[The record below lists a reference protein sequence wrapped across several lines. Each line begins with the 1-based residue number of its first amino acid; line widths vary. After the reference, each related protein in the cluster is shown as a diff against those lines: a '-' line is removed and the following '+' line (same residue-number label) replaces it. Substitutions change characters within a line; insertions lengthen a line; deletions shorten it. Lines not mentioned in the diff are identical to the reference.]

1 MTAEQHANLY
11 EQHEWKHPTQVAGI
25 PWKNPV
31 ATASG
36 TFQYAAVR
44 WFYDVSQL
52 GAVTTK
58 GVSPVPWEGNPGI
71 RTAEGPSSNINAV
84 GLQNP
89 GVDHYLEDD
98 LPKLKA
104 INATVI
110 ANVAGHCDDD
120 YAEVVSKLDDSPADM
135 LEINVSCPNVSAG
148 GMSVGTDPVA
158 LSRLITRLRK
168 LTDKK
173 MIVKLTPNVTDITVP
188 ARAAVEHGAD
198 ALSMINTLKDM
209 RINIRTGKPIIANV
223 TGGVSGPAVLP
234 VGLAAVYRVRTALP
248 EIPIIGLGGIGQTVA
263 GIANAFGMK
272 VSAWNSHVPAQVFE
286 NLNVTPVEDMNELI
300 SNSDV
305 VSVHMPLLDSTRGI
319 ITAKNLDALRPGT
332 LFVNTARAEVIE
344 PGALLARLQRG
355 DIPAALDVFDHEPLA
370 ADDPLCKIPGIVLTP
385 HIAWRTDG
393 AYIGMTKQVVQS
405 IAAFF
410 KGEEFNVVV

>member
-188 ARAAVEHGAD
+188 ARAAVESGAD
-198 ALSMINTLKDM
+198 ALSLINTLLGM
-209 RINIRTGKPIIANV
+209 RINIRTGEPVITHV

-234 VGLAAVYRVRTALP
+234 VGLAAVWRVRAALP
-248 EIPIIGLGGIGQTVA
+248 EIPIIGIGGIDSGETALEYLYA
-263 GIANAFGMK
+263 GANAVEVGALVLEDSIGGFPGYYCQQ
-272 VSAWNSHVPAQVFE
+272 AGFACYHPPIELLTDE
-286 NLNVTPVEDMNELI
+286 NVRDCKEHGVKMNVWTVNDMAGLEQL
-300 SNSDV
+300 
-305 VSVHMPLLDSTRGI
+305 HRWGCEGI
-319 ITAKNLDALRPGT
+319 ITNFPGVASGWLR
-332 LFVNTARAEVIE
+332 A
-344 PGALLARLQRG
+344 Q
-355 DIPAALDVFDHEPLA
+355 
-370 ADDPLCKIPGIVLTP
+370 
-385 HIAWRTDG
+385 
-393 AYIGMTKQVVQS
+393 
-405 IAAFF
+405 
-410 KGEEFNVVV
+410 GE